1 MYVSEINWG
10 KKKDM
15 AFTKNFTFYLLFIL
29 VFSRI
34 AISSE
39 TNQDFNLNEVAE
51 NNYVH
56 LGKHVSIEDRENDDI
71 ANIGFIIG
79 TNCVAIID
87 TGGSKNIGAKLKN
100 SVNKITEKPICYVI
114 NTHVHFDH
122 ILGNKIFVSENTD
135 FVGHKNL
142 LDAVN
147 RNRDFFLSRFKNNL
161 EPDAKESDIIGPN
174 ILIEKSTQL
183 ELGDRTLTLI
193 PFTTSHSHND
203 LIVID
208 NKTKT
213 LWSGDLIFRER
224 IPTLTGSLKGWLE
237 AIEKIKKL
245 DVKIVVPGHGNIAS
259 SLDTAVKQQ
268 EDYLTLLLNKTRQA
282 INEGKFINEAMET
295 IDRNNQLKWILHDY
309 QHSTNINKAYT
320 ELEWE

>member
-1 MYVSEINWG
+1 MSL
-10 KKKDM
+10 KKY
-15 AFTKNFTFYLLFIL
+15 FSFYLLFVL
-29 VFSRI
+29 AFLGE
-34 AISSE
+34 AISAE
-39 TNQDFNLNEVAE
+39 TNQDFNLNEIAE

-56 LGKHVSIEDRENDDI
+56 LGKHVSIEDRGNSDI

-79 TNCVAIID
+79 ADCVAIID
-87 TGGSKNIGAKLKN
+87 TGGSINIGKKLKN
-100 SVNKITEKPICYVI
+100 SIHKITKKPICYVI

-122 ILGNKIFVSENTD
+122 ILGNKAFVNKNTD

-142 LDAVN
+142 AEAVN
-147 RNRDFFLSRFKNNL
+147 QNRDFFLTQFKNNL
-161 EPDAKESDIIGPN
+161 SPDAKRSDIISPN
-174 ILIEKSTQL
+174 ILIKESTQL
-183 ELGDRTLTLI
+183 ELGGRTLTLI
-193 PFTTSHSHND
+193 PFTISHSHSD

-224 IPTLTGSLKGWLE
+224 IPSLTGSLKGWLE

-245 DVKIVVPGHGNIAS
+245 DVKVVVPGHGDVAS
-259 SLDTAVKQQ
+259 SLNDAIKKQ
-268 EDYLTLLLNKTRQA
+268 EDYLNLLLNETRQA

-295 IDRNNQLKWILHDY
+295 IDKDNQLKWILHDY
-309 QHSTNINKAYT
+309 QHSTNISKAYT